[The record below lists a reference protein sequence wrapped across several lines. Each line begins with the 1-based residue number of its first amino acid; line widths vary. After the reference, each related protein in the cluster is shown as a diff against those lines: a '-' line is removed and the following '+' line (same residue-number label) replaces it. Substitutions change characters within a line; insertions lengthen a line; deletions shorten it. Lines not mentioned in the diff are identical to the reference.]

1 MKLLDK
7 ILLKRYI
14 GKDPDEYFLAK
25 DLSFIL
31 LFTWVLMAF
40 LSLLSFSNHNI
51 DIDVVH
57 IFIVINISLV
67 LLLFGKIKIA
77 TLVMLFGINI
87 TTSILVFTPI
97 AGFDVNGVY
106 KLAFFQLVIM
116 CLSALITYKQFYAY
130 LMMISGTVLIVFHF
144 FYSGLKLNRAL
155 VLASYSDY
163 VAALVLLFISGFI
176 IIKVISQKNRNYDKL
191 KNSEEKYST
200 VVNSGSEGIVIHQK
214 GLIKFVN
221 GAAARLS
228 GSEQS
233 ELLNKP
239 ITNFVQIDQKQMTQE
254 RMEAR
259 MAGGDI
265 SELLDIKLIHKDGS
279 ALDVEVKRTD
289 IIFQGEKSIL
299 LFLRDI
305 TQRKKLQETLIQ
317 SEKMLSLGGL
327 AAGMAHEIN
336 NPLAGIMQ
344 NAQVISNRLE
354 KDSPENIKAAE
365 YLGLDL
371 AAMRTFLKERKIFN
385 QLGRIQEAGIRAAEI
400 VSNMLGFARKE
411 QSKSSHDIRE
421 LLNKTVEMAGS
432 DYNLKKKYDFRS
444 IKVVRDYEENLP
456 LVCCNQGQLQQVFF
470 NLLKNGAE
478 AMHDPSTNSG
488 TTEAKELASEEAQFT
503 LSMKK
508 KGKIVRIEIQNNL
521 TGIPAKLQGRIFE
534 PFYTTKPVGTGL
546 GLSVSYFIIH
556 ETHGGELRVESD
568 GESWVKFIIEIP
580 IN

>member
-176 IIKVISQKNRNYDKL
+176 IIKVISQKNRNYGKL
-191 KNSEEKYST
+191 KNSEEKY
-200 VVNSGSEGIVIHQK
+200 
-214 GLIKFVN
+214 
-221 GAAARLS
+221 
-228 GSEQS
+228 
-233 ELLNKP
+233 
-239 ITNFVQIDQKQMTQE
+239 
-254 RMEAR
+254 
-259 MAGGDI
+259 
-265 SELLDIKLIHKDGS
+265 
-279 ALDVEVKRTD
+279 
-289 IIFQGEKSIL
+289 
-299 LFLRDI
+299 
-305 TQRKKLQETLIQ
+305 
-317 SEKMLSLGGL
+317 
-327 AAGMAHEIN
+327 
-336 NPLAGIMQ
+336 
-344 NAQVISNRLE
+344 
-354 KDSPENIKAAE
+354 
-365 YLGLDL
+365 
-371 AAMRTFLKERKIFN
+371 
-385 QLGRIQEAGIRAAEI
+385 
-400 VSNMLGFARKE
+400 
-411 QSKSSHDIRE
+411 
-421 LLNKTVEMAGS
+421 
-432 DYNLKKKYDFRS
+432 
-444 IKVVRDYEENLP
+444 
-456 LVCCNQGQLQQVFF
+456 
-470 NLLKNGAE
+470 
-478 AMHDPSTNSG
+478 
-488 TTEAKELASEEAQFT
+488 
-503 LSMKK
+503 
-508 KGKIVRIEIQNNL
+508 
-521 TGIPAKLQGRIFE
+521 
-534 PFYTTKPVGTGL
+534 
-546 GLSVSYFIIH
+546 
-556 ETHGGELRVESD
+556 
-568 GESWVKFIIEIP
+568 
-580 IN
+580 